1 MTSLKESFSL
11 TDNLLTLLNSS
22 EFNMKKP
29 VSKALL
35 SFIDFPISFIL
46 LSTTLTLVAS
56 LKSFREDKVLEIIR

>member
-1 MTSLKESFSL
+1 
-11 TDNLLTLLNSS
+11 
-22 EFNMKKP
+22 MKKP

-46 LSTTLTLVAS
+46 SSTTLTLVAS

>member
-1 MTSLKESFSL
+1 MTSVKESFSL

-35 SFIDFPISFIL
+35 SFIGRL
-46 LSTTLTLVAS
+46 
-56 LKSFREDKVLEIIR
+56 